1 MSDLRKELLAHRP
14 DGPSAIAFGVFDGV
28 HRGHR
33 HVVRALVD
41 AARERGLAPVVVTL
55 ANHPLSVLRP
65 DAPLRL
71 LTPTDERLALLRDAG
86 PVDVAPFTFTRAV
99 SQLSAREFMTV
110 LRDALRVEHFVAG
123 ADFALGRN
131 REGDMAALA
140 AIGEELGYT
149 VETVGQHLLDGAPV
163 RSTAVRA
170 ALADGDVALARR
182 LLGRPFAV
190 GGPVVAG
197 DGVGAGVLG
206 YPTANIGVDEQQA
219 LPADGVYAAR
229 LRVGGSV
236 LPAAA
241 SVGAKPTFV
250 DDGPTVVEAF
260 VLDFTGNLYGARA
273 KLEFAQRL
281 RGQEKFATVD
291 ELIARID
298 GDVADTRRALA
309 DDTGE
314 DD

>member
-1 MSDLRKELLAHRP
+1 M
-14 DGPSAIAFGVFDGV
+14 
-28 HRGHR
+28 
-33 HVVRALVD
+33 
-41 AARERGLAPVVVTL
+41 
-55 ANHPLSVLRP
+55 
-65 DAPLRL
+65 
-71 LTPTDERLALLRDAG
+71 
-86 PVDVAPFTFTRAV
+86 
-99 SQLSAREFMTV
+99 
-110 LRDALRVEHFVAG
+110 
-123 ADFALGRN
+123 
-131 REGDMAALA
+131 
-140 AIGEELGYT
+140 
-149 VETVGQHLLDGAPV
+149 
-163 RSTAVRA
+163 
-170 ALADGDVALARR
+170 
-182 LLGRPFAV
+182 
-190 GGPVVAG
+190 
-197 DGVGAGVLG
+197 LG